1 MVALETKIIYIRYI
15 DIDYKHNQGALMAK
29 NIVVLSD
36 TIGSPDDELGHI
48 LMRAFILNL
57 IASGEAVGQ
66 LILMNGAVRL
76 ACEGS
81 QVLEALMELEERGT
95 KISSC
100 QTCLDYFGLLDS
112 VGVGAIGNMAGT
124 VSAILSADD
133 TVTIG

>member
-1 MVALETKIIYIRYI
+1 
-15 DIDYKHNQGALMAK
+15 MAK
-29 NIVVLSD
+29 NIVILSD

-76 ACEGS
+76 VCEGS
-81 QVLEALMELEERGT
+81 QVLEALMELEARGT

-112 VGVGAIGNMAGT
+112 VSVGAIGNMAGT

>member
-15 DIDYKHNQGALMAK
+15 DINYKHTEGALMAK
-29 NIVVLSD
+29 NIVMLSD
-36 TIGSPDDELGHI
+36 TIGSPDDELGRI

-57 IASGEAVGQ
+57 VASDTTFSR

-81 QVLEALMELEERGT
+81 SVLQELQELESRGIQ
-95 KISSC
+95 ISSC
-100 QTCLDYFGLLDS
+100 QTCLDYFGIMDS
-112 VGVGAIGNMAGT
+112 IRVGAFGNMAGT
-124 VSAILSADD
+124 VATILSADD